1 MRLLSHFRTLVLSH
15 SALLLAAS
23 PLLAAGS
30 ATLRGSPASM
40 ERQHGIAEAQEY
52 SFLRT
57 PAEVREFVD
66 GGRLVEIAGNA
77 DYQVSG
83 GVSYPFARPEL
94 AVFVERLARE
104 YRSGCGEQLVVTSL
118 TRPLSS
124 QPRNAHRL
132 SVHPAG
138 MAIDFR
144 ISREPGCRALL
155 EETLLSFE
163 RDELLDVTRERNPP
177 HYHVAVFPAAYMAYV
192 ARQDSAAAALAVR
205 TAPAPAREVED
216 APAAPQRPRR
226 WDSDGLA
233 RFSLVAVL
241 SLALVLTLA
250 RADAGRRHM
259 GF

>member
-1 MRLLSHFRTLVLSH
+1 MLSHFRTLVLSH
-15 SALLLAAS
+15 SALLLVAS

-40 ERQHGIAEAQEY
+40 ERQHEVAEAQEY

-57 PAEVREFVD
+57 PADVREFVD
-66 GGRLVEIAGNA
+66 DGRLVEIVGNA
-77 DYQVSG
+77 DYQVSR
-83 GVSYPFARPEL
+83 GVSYPYARPEL
-94 AVFVERLARE
+94 AVFVERLAEE
-104 YRSGCGEQLVVTSL
+104 YRAGCGEQLVVTSL
-118 TRPLSS
+118 TRPLST

-144 ISREPGCRALL
+144 ISQVPACRELL
-155 EETLLSFE
+155 ERTLLSLE

-177 HYHVAVFPAAYMAYV
+177 HYHVAVFPAAYLAYV
-192 ARQDSAAAALAVR
+192 ARQDSAAAALAAR
-205 TAPAPAREVED
+205 TAPAPTPQVQE
-216 APAAPQRPRR
+216 APSTTERSHR

-233 RFSLVAVL
+233 RFTLVVAL
-241 SLALVLTLA
+241 SVAFVLTLA
-250 RADAGRRHM
+250 RADGARRPM